1 MSSEKVIIT
10 SPGPILPGT
19 ISTAHSKCG
28 KPTCRCR
35 QDPKYLHGPYYR
47 WIGWINGK
55 PTTKNISE
63 ETAKECQRRIENYKE
78 LQKKIEKTVADALD
92 QAPWTSCAGIGGRHQ
107 PVRAALD
114 ASAEKM
120 TDSIQSFTQ
129 RSLARP
135 RCGM

>member
-1 MSSEKVIIT
+1 MCTIKMSREKIIIT

-63 ETAKECQRRIENYKE
+63 ETAQECQRRIENYKE
-78 LQKKIEKTVADALD
+78 LQKKSRRPLPTRSTRRL
-92 QAPWTSCAGIGGRHQ
+92 GRKRRKNDRFNSESYTTQ
-107 PVRAALD
+107 SRTLKVRNVVCCTGNL
-114 ASAEKM
+114 S
-120 TDSIQSFTQ
+120 
-129 RSLARP
+129 
-135 RCGM
+135 